1 MSFNLPKGWEKLEL
15 GVFCTEHRRRAKSED
30 LPIFSVSKDYGL
42 IAQAELFDR
51 RIASADTSN
60 YKTLKRG
67 EYAYDPMLLWTGSIG
82 CLWRSEEAMIS
93 PAYTTF
99 GIDKKTVLPKFFDTL
114 IKMPRMVERYRSISH
129 GTNVRRKKAH
139 FDDYAALVVAI
150 PPLPEQCA
158 IAEVLGAVEEAI
170 AKTETLIEALVESRV
185 ELTRDFQGSEEQPKW
200 PLRSI
205 GSLVRQCQYGLSIPL
220 DGEGEVPVLR
230 MPDIGDG
237 RVNVDIGTLKSTDV
251 TPPEIASCAIRE
263 GDILFNRTNS
273 QALVG
278 KTGIV
283 RDAPSTHIVFAS
295 YLIRLVAKTGV
306 NPFWMNGVLN
316 LPRTQERLK
325 TLATPGV
332 SQWNINSKT
341 LKRFEIAVPPK
352 ADQDQF
358 AYLYEAIEARLDA
371 ERAKLSA
378 TLEVRAGLAQELLSG
393 RLRLPD
399 SMIVRHRD
407 KAGQAA

>member
-1 MSFNLPKGWEKLEL
+1 MLPSLPKGWEKLEL
-15 GVFCTEHRRRAKSED
+15 GMFCTEHRRRAKSED

-82 CLWRSEEAMIS
+82 CLWRSPEAMIS

-99 GIDKKTVLPKFFDTL
+99 GIDQKTVLPKFFDTL

-139 FDDYAALVVAI
+139 FDDFAALVVDM
-150 PPLPEQCA
+150 PPLAEQRA
-158 IAEVLGAVEEAI
+158 IAEILGAVEETI
-170 AKTETLIEALVESRV
+170 AKTEALIGALVASRY
-185 ELTRDFQGSEEQPKW
+185 ELARDFQGSEGQPKW

-220 DGEGEVPVLR
+220 DGEGKVPVLR

-237 RVNVDIGTLKSTDV
+237 RVNVDVSKLKSTDV
-251 TPPEIASCAIRE
+251 TPAEIASCAIKE

-283 RDAPSTHIVFAS
+283 RGTPNKQIVFAS
-295 YLIRLVAKTGV
+295 YLIRLVVKTGV
-306 NPFWMNGVLN
+306 NPFWLNAILN

-341 LKRFEIAVPPK
+341 LKRFEIVVPPK
-352 ADQDQF
+352 AEQDQL
-358 AYLYEAIEARLDA
+358 ADLYEAIEVRLSA
-371 ERAKLSA
+371 ERTKLNV
-378 TLEVRAGLAQELLSG
+378 VRDTRFVLARELLSG
-393 RLRLPD
+393 RVRLPD
-399 SMIVRHRD
+399 SIIARHRD

>member
-1 MSFNLPKGWEKLEL
+1 MSPKLPKGWEKLEL
-15 GVFCTEHRRRAKSED
+15 GAFCTEHRRRAKSD
-30 LPIFSVSKDYGL
+30 DPPIFSVSKDYGL

-82 CLWRSEEAMIS
+82 CLWRAEEVMIS

-99 GIDKKTVLPKFFDTL
+99 GIDERTLLPKFFDTL
-114 IKMPRMVERYRSISH
+114 IKMPRMIERYRSISH
-129 GTNVRRKKAH
+129 GTNVRRKKAR
-139 FDDYAALVVAI
+139 FDDFAALVIDV
-150 PPLPEQCA
+150 PPYQEQCA
-158 IAEVLGAVEEAI
+158 IAATLNGIEEAI
-170 AKTETLIEALVESRV
+170 ASQEALIDTLVESRV
-185 ELTRDFQGSEEQPKW
+185 ELTRDFQGSEEQQKW
-200 PLRSI
+200 PVRSI
-205 GSLVRQCQYGLSIPL
+205 GSLIRQCQYGLSIPL
-220 DGEGEVPVLR
+220 DGEGKVPVLR

-237 RVNVDIGTLKSTDV
+237 RVNVNVDTLKSTGV
-251 TPPEIASCAIRE
+251 TPAEIASFAIRE

-283 RDAPSTHIVFAS
+283 RKTPSTQTVFAS
-295 YLIRLVAKTGV
+295 YLIRLVAKTDV
-306 NPFWMNGVLN
+306 NPFWLNGIFN

-358 AYLYEAIEARLDA
+358 ADLYEATEARLEA

-378 TLEVRAGLAQELLSG
+378 TIEVRAALAQELLSG
-393 RLRLPD
+393 RVRLPE
-399 SMIVRHRD
+399 SIIARHRG
-407 KAGQAA
+407 KAEQAA